1 MSNSAVHN
9 PLVVALDVETAQEA
23 LSLVER
29 LRGLVGMFKVGSQ
42 LFTTAGPEI
51 VRKITALGEQVFL
64 DLKFHDIPNTVAKAG
79 LEAARLGVRI
89 FNIHT
94 LGGSEMMRT
103 TVETIKEAV
112 ERERIARPLI
122 LGVTILTSHTPESL
136 TQIGIERKLED
147 EVVHLAT
154 LSRAAGLDGVVA
166 SPHEI
171 IPVRQ
176 AIDDPGFILLT
187 PGIRPT
193 GVAYNDQSRVM
204 TPAAAVRAG
213 ANYLVIGRPITA
225 AADPIEAALKVKAE
239 LIQ

>member
-225 AADPIEAALKVKAE
+225 AADPIEAALKVQAE